1 MGARAENRMGRWGA
15 VSYIVGNIVGSGI
28 FIVPGTILQ
37 NTGSIGLSLLVLLLS
52 AAIATLGAY
61 CYVELG
67 TSIRRSGGDFA
78 YLCHVRW
85 LAALSQTK

>member
-1 MGARAENRMGRWGA
+1 MAALPKAKNRMGKWGA

-28 FIVPGTILQ
+28 FIVPGTILHQ
-37 NTGSIGLSLLVLLLS
+37 TQSVGLALVVWLLS
-52 AAIATLGAY
+52 ASIATLGAF

-78 YLCHVRW
+78 YLCHVKW
-85 LAALSQTK
+85 